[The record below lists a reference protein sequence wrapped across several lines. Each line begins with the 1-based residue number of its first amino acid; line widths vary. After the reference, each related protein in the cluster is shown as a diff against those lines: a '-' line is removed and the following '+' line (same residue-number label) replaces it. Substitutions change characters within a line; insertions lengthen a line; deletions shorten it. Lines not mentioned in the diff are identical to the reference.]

1 MPTTFYISLFITKQ
15 HQTIPDITNI
25 AGTINNPYPK

>member
-15 HQTIPDITNI
+15 HQTMPAKINIT
-25 AGTINNPYPK
+25 GPINNPYPK